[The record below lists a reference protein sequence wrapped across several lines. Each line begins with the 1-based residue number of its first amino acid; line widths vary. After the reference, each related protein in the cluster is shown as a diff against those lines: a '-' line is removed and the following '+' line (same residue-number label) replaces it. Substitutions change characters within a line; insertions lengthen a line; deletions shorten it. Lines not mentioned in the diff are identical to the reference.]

1 MNRMILP
8 MILLAAGC
16 ETPSIRPLATKD
28 KRISDAA
35 LVGTWQSEDGDTYTI
50 RAEGDHYVIVFED
63 DEKQMDHK
71 WNLEV
76 RPIQLG
82 KHRFADIQVA
92 EKEQAAVEERWGPL
106 FVPTHLFVRYT
117 VDAVA
122 GSLRF
127 WALAGDWLGRQA
139 LRPGYISFDDYLI
152 TSDTVDLQA
161 FLEVHAGDPHAFR
174 MEEFKRVKP

>member
-1 MNRMILP
+1 MILP

-35 LVGTWQSEDGDTYTI
+35 LVGTWQSDGDTYTI

-63 DEKQMDHK
+63 DEKQIDHK

-82 KHRFADIQVA
+82 KHRLDIQVA

-117 VDAVA
+117 VDAAA
-122 GSLRF
+122 GSLKF
-127 WALAGDWLGRQA
+127 WALAADRLSRQA
-139 LRPGYISFDDYLI
+139 LRRGHISFGDYLI
-152 TSDTVDLQA
+152 TSDTLDLQA
-161 FLEVHAGDPHAFR
+161 FLEVHAGDAHAFR
-174 MEEFKRVKP
+174 LEEFKRVEP